1 MVRSLPEGRCMVWLA
16 FFTPAIS
23 QPNLVTTFLSGVMVT
38 PNSRSEAAGVILGQA
53 RSMVRSLPEGRCMV
67 WLAFL
72 EEESKS
78 TVAFSSP
85 LNQKVLVG
93 PALVTFM
100 DWTSGRLVSILSSL
114 PGVCQADTIISSWP
128 VMSLVMGKRP
138 LTGWLNQT
146 MV

>member
-16 FFTPAIS
+16 
-23 QPNLVTTFLSGVMVT
+23 
-38 PNSRSEAAGVILGQA
+38 
-53 RSMVRSLPEGRCMV
+53 
-67 WLAFL
+67 L

-78 TVAFSSP
+78 TVATSLP
-85 LNQKVLVG
+85 LNSNFLVG

-138 LTGWLNQT
+138 DRLAEPDHG
-146 MV
+146 VGGGPGVK

>member
-1 MVRSLPEGRCMVWLA
+1 MT

-23 QPNLVTTFLSGVMVT
+23 QPNLVTTFLSGGMVT

-53 RSMVRSLPEGRCMV
+53 RSIVRSLPEGRCMV
-67 WLAFL
+67 WLAF
-72 EEESKS
+72 
-78 TVAFSSP
+78 
-85 LNQKVLVG
+85 LVG